1 MVSLSELITSF
12 LTTSRHKECTLKDRK
27 KSGGEGIRT
36 GNCTA
41 VVLKDIRGAR
51 GSSDSRIVE
60 GRKGEIEEVSGVPR
74 ELGVLR
80 IKTPVTICRPNL
92 AATPEESARGVDAG
106 HVIRRTSGF
115 ALTDLRMC
123 PVSRD
128 SRRVRGRAASFRTF
142 HIVQLCPNL
151 FSPALKDFFPPLFK
165 SLPS

>member
-80 IKTPVTICRPNL
+80 IKTPVTICSPNL
-92 AATPEESARGVDAG
+92 AATPSGYG
-106 HVIRRTSGF
+106 RRECSGCRCWACDPEDF
-115 ALTDLRMC
+115 
-123 PVSRD
+123 
-128 SRRVRGRAASFRTF
+128 RVCA
-142 HIVQLCPNL
+142 H
-151 FSPALKDFFPPLFK
+151 
-165 SLPS
+165 